1 MYLQDDSSGRSYGF
15 SVHAGLQNNQT
26 IKKNIKKDIMKAE
39 METQKFAKTLSTK
52 FKKN

>member
-1 MYLQDDSSGRSYGF
+1 MSLQDDSSGRSYGF

-26 IKKNIKKDIMKAE
+26 INKKLKKDIMRAE
-39 METQKFAKTLSTK
+39 METQKFAKIFSAK